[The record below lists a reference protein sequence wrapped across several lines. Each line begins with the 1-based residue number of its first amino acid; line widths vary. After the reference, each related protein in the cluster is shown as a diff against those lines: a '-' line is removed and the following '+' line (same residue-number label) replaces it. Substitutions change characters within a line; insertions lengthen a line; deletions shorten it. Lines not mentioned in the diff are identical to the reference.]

1 MTQAAGTCCCGVT
14 AKQSRSMISSG
25 SSLTTHR
32 PFAQLL
38 EQHWVKV
45 VEPVVE
51 VQPQEL
57 VSCSH
62 GLRALVDAVEAR
74 VLGDLQT
81 GIAAV
86 FVQARAFHSSAKHLN
101 GPAARRRQRCHECRS
116 CLKQQAASWMS
127 QSPAASR
134 RVKYHTTHELLRT
147 KCGTLTAVC
156 DGGNLAPHAC
166 DAMLLVSAG

>member
-1 MTQAAGTCCCGVT
+1 MVSESCA
-14 AKQSRSMISSG
+14 RISG
-25 SSLTTHR
+25 SSLTSDSCAAPT
-32 PFAQLL
+32 AQLL

-45 VEPVVE
+45 VEPAVE

-86 FVQARAFHSSAKHLN
+86 FVQARAFCQPLF
-101 GPAARRRQRCHECRS
+101 
-116 CLKQQAASWMS
+116 
-127 QSPAASR
+127 
-134 RVKYHTTHELLRT
+134 
-147 KCGTLTAVC
+147 
-156 DGGNLAPHAC
+156 
-166 DAMLLVSAG
+166 AMPLC

>member
-1 MTQAAGTCCCGVT
+1 MWLIHDGG
-14 AKQSRSMISSG
+14 SG
-25 SSLTTHR
+25 HLLFRFNDHAVVFNQRLGPSLTKR
-32 PFAQLL
+32 CPCAQLL

-86 FVQARAFHSSAKHLN
+86 FVQARAF
-101 GPAARRRQRCHECRS
+101 C
-116 CLKQQAASWMS
+116 
-127 QSPAASR
+127 QS
-134 RVKYHTTHELLRT
+134 LLAIP
-147 KCGTLTAVC
+147 LY
-156 DGGNLAPHAC
+156 
-166 DAMLLVSAG
+166 